1 MVQFTIPQG
10 LHIRPSKP
18 SDTPFLEKLHRE
30 VRQDLQCIEGEQD
43 FIESIVDMQLKAQIQ
58 GYGAQYPNAMYFII
72 ENHGEPIGKATLDFG
87 YNEIRLIDIGFLI
100 AARGHGFGRAII
112 QSFQHCA
119 AQSAAPLTLSVLSHN
134 LAVKRLY
141 LELGFQVSEVQTP
154 YELMIWYP
162 PSMKQIVGV

>member
-1 MVQFTIPQG
+1 MQFTIPQG

-18 SDTPFLEKLHRE
+18 SDTPFIEKLHRE

-43 FIESIVDMQLKAQIQ
+43 FIESIVDMQLKAQTQ

-72 ENHGEPIGKATLDFG
+72 EKNGEPIGKATLDFG
-87 YNEIRLIDIGFLI
+87 HNEIRLIDIGFLI

-119 AQSAAPLTLSVLSHN
+119 AQSAVPLTLSVLSHN
-134 LAVKRLY
+134 LVVKRLY
-141 LELGFQVSEVQTP
+141 LELGFQVSEVQSP

-162 PSMKQIVGV
+162 PAMKQIVGV